1 MSSALTQLGY
11 EKSGFLPRN
20 VMYDAEE
27 LKEPI
32 RCKPANFTL
41 VEKMGLSF

>member
-1 MSSALTQLGY
+1 
-11 EKSGFLPRN
+11 
-20 VMYDAEE
+20 MYDAEE

-41 VEKMGLSF
+41 AEKMGLSFWREIQGE